1 MYRFQQTKYARADAA
16 TGDVPAADASTTRS
30 GDDLAKRLN
39 SAVGKIARRMGPDGE
54 MSSGNIAELR
64 RISSDNPFTPALWKV
79 LFDYDLEHAW
89 LGLDQDTYE
98 RRMATLL
105 MGMAHCAGLH
115 DYGTSLGRALA
126 EAGWSELR
134 FVRLMEARGETLE
147 SLIRRLAQYLASKG
161 QSANW
166 VGIAWLLLQQ
176 EGDKAEK
183 TRLNVSRSYYGALY
197 SKENAE

>member
-16 TGDVPAADASTTRS
+16 TGETPAADASTTTSEDEISR
-30 GDDLAKRLN
+30 RLN
-39 SAVGKIARRMGPDGE
+39 SAIGKIARRMGPDGE
-54 MSSGNIAELR
+54 MSNGNIAELR
-64 RISSDNPFTPALWKV
+64 RISSENPFTPALWKV
-79 LFDYDLEHAW
+79 LFDYDLENAR

-115 DYGTSLGRALA
+115 DYGTSLGQALA

-161 QSANW
+161 QPANW
-166 VGIAWLLLQQ
+166 VDVARLLLQQ
-176 EGDKAEK
+176 EGDKAET
-183 TRLNVSRSYYGALY
+183 TRLNISRSYYGTLY
-197 SKENAE
+197 SKENTE

>member
-1 MYRFQQTKYARADAA
+1 MYRLQQTKYARAEAA
-16 TGDVPAADASTTRS
+16 TGEAPVEEASAPIS
-30 GDDLAKRLN
+30 EDSPSQRL
-39 SAVGKIARRMGPDGE
+39 SRAVGKVARRMGPNGE

-64 RISSDNPFTPALWKV
+64 RISSDKPFTPALWKV

-105 MGMAHCAGLH
+105 MGMAHCAGFH
-115 DYGTSLGRALA
+115 DYGTSLGEALA

-166 VGIAWLLLQQ
+166 VDVAWLLLQQ
-176 EGDKAEK
+176 EGDEAEK
-183 TRLNVSRSYYGALY
+183 TRLNISRRYYGALY
-197 SKENAE
+197 SRENAE